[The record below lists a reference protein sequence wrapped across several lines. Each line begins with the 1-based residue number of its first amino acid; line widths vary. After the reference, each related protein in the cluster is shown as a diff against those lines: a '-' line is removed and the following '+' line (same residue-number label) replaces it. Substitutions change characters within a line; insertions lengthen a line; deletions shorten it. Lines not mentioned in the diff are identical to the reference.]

1 MSTSDS
7 SRALHPAMAGWKKKE
22 GSFRSCDYADD
33 LDATSRGGE
42 FCIVREGRQ
51 AKLTGVG
58 ERERK
63 GKALYNSL

>member
-1 MSTSDS
+1 MSTFDS

-42 FCIVREGRQ
+42 FCIVRER
-51 AKLTGVG
+51 ATGQVDG
-58 ERERK
+58 
-63 GKALYNSL
+63 GGG